1 MRLNSGGL
9 RFAVVRLA
17 KLKVALRVGSCAAK
31 TYKPRQVRKEA
42 AVVILRVPQGA
53 WLELTSTWALGIVNR
68 NPVHGHA
75 FIK

>member
-1 MRLNSGGL
+1 
-9 RFAVVRLA
+9 VVRLA

-42 AVVILRVPQGA
+42 AVSNFLRVPQGSLAGANFNLGTWYCKSKHGA
-53 WLELTSTWALGIVNR
+53 WSC
-68 NPVHGHA
+68 